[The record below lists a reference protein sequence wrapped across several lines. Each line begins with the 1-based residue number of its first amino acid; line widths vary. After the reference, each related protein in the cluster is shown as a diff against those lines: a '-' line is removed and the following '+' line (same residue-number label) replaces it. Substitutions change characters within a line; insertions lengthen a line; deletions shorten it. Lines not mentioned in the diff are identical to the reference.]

1 MQTARDLVE
10 SNHTRPLTSGDPII
24 QRSCGLEPH
33 TAAAEAGTWLV
44 FGFFLLFFEPPDA
57 RHREGKMR
65 MTTQAAVQWPRRTIY
80 HGRLSR
86 SEFHEGQ
93 VPLKASGSCS
103 WCWYSSRHIQR
114 VVNIFLHNRQFHVS
128 NSKVACRQPSQPIP
142 GSISLAQL
150 LSSHCHG
157 RLEPPTAAG
166 SSRPRGDAYVGAS

>member
-1 MQTARDLVE
+1 MVIASTASIEPLAPLIRLSIISSLQSGAGRRRKVYSWANTVKEENPEHDRATQLYKTYGGVEARQKGEWLQTARDLVE

-103 WCWYSSRHIQR
+103 WCWYS
-114 VVNIFLHNRQFHVS
+114 
-128 NSKVACRQPSQPIP
+128 
-142 GSISLAQL
+142 
-150 LSSHCHG
+150 
-157 RLEPPTAAG
+157 
-166 SSRPRGDAYVGAS
+166 